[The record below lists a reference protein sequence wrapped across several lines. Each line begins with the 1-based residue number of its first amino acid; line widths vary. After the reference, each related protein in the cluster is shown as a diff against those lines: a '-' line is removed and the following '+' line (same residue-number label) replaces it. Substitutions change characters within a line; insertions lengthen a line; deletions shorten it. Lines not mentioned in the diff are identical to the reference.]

1 MPVPAVAVD
10 AATELFELLD
20 AFASWVAAVLAVDA
34 SAVDVSLVSTA
45 AAAVVD
51 ACSELATAADPAPI
65 VSAIAMA
72 GTASLRRIHD
82 GLYGSLDMW
91 LFALGEL
98 VGSMVVVPSV

>member
-10 AATELFELLD
+10 AATELFELLE
-20 AFASWVAAVLAVDA
+20 AFASWLATVLAVDA

-82 GLYGSLDMW
+82 GLCRSFDV
-91 LFALGEL
+91 LFAL
-98 VGSMVVVPSV
+98 